1 MRLLQWTVLLATIL
15 FTSQAFAIKD
25 FAFKDIN
32 GNQHKLSDYQKDG
45 KWTLVNYWGVS
56 CAPCRAEVPEL
67 NNVVRKHGKKV
78 TVLGIELMSSTDSQ
92 IRKFMNSNGMR
103 FTVAGTQSSV
113 INPLGTIRRLP
124 TTFIIS
130 PEGQL
135 VKTHQGVLT
144 EKDVKGYLAT
154 SKSSS
159 KKTEAKPAA
168 VPEAKPEKQAEVK
181 PAPAP
186 EKKQVAKV
194 EKQAEPKVEAKPA
207 PAPKVEAKKKDASH
221 DILMGINADDFF

>member
-25 FAFKDIN
+25 FAFKDID

-78 TVLGIELMSSTDSQ
+78 TVLGIELMSSTDNK

-154 SKSSS
+154 SQGSS
-159 KKTEAKPAA
+159 KK
-168 VPEAKPEKQAEVK
+168 AEVK
-181 PAPAP
+181 PAAAP
-186 EKKQVAKV
+186 EAKQVEAKPVPTPEQKPVAKV
-194 EKQAEPKVEAKPA
+194 EKRAEPKVEAKPV
-207 PAPKVEAKKKDASH
+207 PAPKVEAKKKDTSH
-221 DILMGINADDFF
+221 DILMGIDADDFF